1 MWLNVAGGKNES
13 KHSTLF
19 CGLIRTSQL
28 PTVKMLHPLVRDVGG
43 GVSDQRRPDL
53 PKYSADAVEAAEFIK
68 TPFSSAL
75 LKLLSSASAASST
88 KTSSISSSLDSSML
102 QYCMYRRLQNPS
114 LTSS

>member
-53 PKYSADAVEAAEFIK
+53 PKYSADAVEAAESIK

-75 LKLLSSASAASST
+75 LELLSSASAASSKHLLFRHHLILLCYST
-88 KTSSISSSLDSSML
+88 VCIVVFRILL
-102 QYCMYRRLQNPS
+102 
-114 LTSS
+114 